1 MQSQAPQMPAFQPMS
16 SMSQGYSWNNG
27 MQSPQYLPQPSQVA
41 QGKQKAEENTQ
52 FDAAAFEAAFDLA
65 QEDALAAEIQAE
77 REEIDILVAKKEAE
91 LNAQRHAQPQ
101 TNHLTDMDLSQAMEQ
116 EQTHEVPWPDTMATD
131 YPRALMDE
139 MVQENLDRT
148 YQQLQ
153 TDKEQQEPQQKG
165 FTDEELAR
173 TAGAL
178 LDSVSHDT
186 STKFQE
192 SVFLQLMRR
201 IRDHEVR
208 VEGEHFVEVSNDL
221 SPSSFDEPFA
231 VSSRDEQQP
240 TTSSS
245 HEEHLA
251 M

>member
-16 SMSQGYSWNNG
+16 HMAQGYSWNSG
-27 MQSPQYLPQPSQVA
+27 MQSPQYLPQPSLVA
-41 QGKQKAEENTQ
+41 QGKQKADENTQ
-52 FDAAAFEAAFDLA
+52 FDAAAFEAAFELA
-65 QEDALAAEIQAE
+65 QQDALAAEIQAE
-77 REEIDILVAKKEAE
+77 REEIDTLVAAKEAE
-91 LNAQRHAQPQ
+91 LNAQRHNQPQ
-101 TNHLTDMDLSQAMEQ
+101 TNHLADLDLSQAMEQ
-116 EQTHEVPWPDTMATD
+116 EQIHEEPWPDTMATE
-131 YPRALMDE
+131 YPRALMNELD
-139 MVQENLDRT
+139 QENLN
-148 YQQLQ
+148 Q
-153 TDKEQQEPQQKG
+153 TSQRPQSDKEQQEPQQKG

-221 SPSSFDEPFA
+221 SPSSFDEPF
-231 VSSRDEQQP
+231 P
-240 TTSSS
+240 
-245 HEEHLA
+245 
-251 M
+251 

>member
-1 MQSQAPQMPAFQPMS
+1 MPAFQPMS

-27 MQSPQYLPQPSQVA
+27 TQSPQYIPQPSQVA
-41 QGKQKAEENTQ
+41 QGKQRVEENTQ
-52 FDAAAFEAAFDLA
+52 FDAAAFEAAFDTA
-65 QEDALAAEIQAE
+65 QADALAAEIQAE
-77 REEIDILVAKKEAE
+77 REEIDALVAQKEAE

-101 TNHLTDMDLSQAMEQ
+101 VNHLADLDLSQAMEQ
-116 EQTHEVPWPDTMATD
+116 DLTHEEPWPDTMATD

-139 MVQENLDRT
+139 LDQENLDRT

-153 TDKEQQEPQQKG
+153 TDKDKQEPEQKG

-178 LDSVSHDT
+178 LDSVAHDT

-221 SPSSFDEPFA
+221 SLSSLDEP
-231 VSSRDEQQP
+231 SEQQP
-240 TTSSS
+240 TSSS
-245 HEEHLA
+245 TSEENSQA

>member
-1 MQSQAPQMPAFQPMS
+1 MPAFQPMS
-16 SMSQGYSWNNG
+16 TMSQGYPWNAG

-41 QGKQKAEENTQ
+41 QGKQKIEESTH
-52 FDAAAFEAAFDLA
+52 FDAAAFEAAFDTA
-65 QEDALAAEIQAE
+65 QADALAAEIQAD
-77 REEIDILVAKKEAE
+77 REEIDALVAQKEAE
-91 LNAQRHAQPQ
+91 LNAQRHALPQ
-101 TNHLTDMDLSQAMEQ
+101 VNHLVDLDLSQAMEQ
-116 EQTHEVPWPDTMATD
+116 ELAHEEPWPDTMATE
-131 YPRALMDE
+131 YPQALMDE
-139 MVQENLDRT
+139 LDQENMDRT
-148 YQQLQ
+148 HNQLQ
-153 TDKEQQEPQQKG
+153 SDKEKQEPDQKG

-221 SPSSFDEPFA
+221 SLSSFGEPFERQTL
-231 VSSRDEQQP
+231 SPSTIEDHSR
-240 TTSSS
+240 
-245 HEEHLA
+245 A

>member
-1 MQSQAPQMPAFQPMS
+1 MPAFQPMS

-27 MQSPQYLPQPSQVA
+27 MQSTQYISQPSQVA
-41 QGKQKAEENTQ
+41 RGIQKVEENTQ
-52 FDAAAFEAAFDLA
+52 FDAAAFEAAFDTA
-65 QEDALAAEIQAE
+65 QADALAAEIQAE
-77 REEIDILVAKKEAE
+77 REEIDALVAQKAEE

-101 TNHLTDMDLSQAMEQ
+101 VNHLADLDLSQAMEQ
-116 EQTHEVPWPDTMATD
+116 EWTTDDPWPDTMATE
-131 YPRALMDE
+131 YPQALMDE
-139 MVQENLDRT
+139 LDQENLDRAF
-148 YQQLQ
+148 QQLQ
-153 TDKEQQEPQQKG
+153 SDQKKLEPEQKG

-221 SPSSFDEPFA
+221 SLSSFDEPFA
-231 VSSRDEQQP
+231 SEQQTP
-240 TTSSS
+240 SSS
-245 HEEHLA
+245 MSEEHSQA